1 MKPIFWLASYPKS
14 GNTWLRMLL
23 NALALGPEGA
33 LDINE
38 LPARGGIA
46 SARQPFERL
55 TLLDSDLL
63 TADEADSL
71 RPRVYEW
78 LAERSEDEE
87 EDDSGALPV
96 RFVKAHDAYVST
108 PKGEPLLAGAR
119 GAAGALLIVRDP
131 RAVAPSLAHH
141 MGVSIDEAI
150 SAMNDPDFCFGSGDA
165 RRSSQFRQKL
175 LGWSGHAASWL
186 DQRDL
191 PLRLLRYEELAADAG
206 AALAGALHFA
216 GLPASAEEIARAVRA
231 AQFSELQRQE
241 RESGFW
247 EAPRGLASGFFRRGQ
262 ADSWREEL
270 SAEQIARVERDHA
283 AMMRRLGYEATGR
296 GRESRA

>member
-1 MKPIFWLASYPKS
+1 MKPLLWLASYPKS

-46 SARQPFERL
+46 SAREPFERL

-71 RPRVYEW
+71 RPRVYEA
-78 LAERSEDEE
+78 LAEGSED
-87 EDDSGALPV
+87 EDDSGPLPV

-150 SAMNDPDFCFGSGDA
+150 SAMADPGFCFGDGRA

-191 PLRLLRYEELAADAG
+191 PLRVLRYEALAADAG
-206 AALAGALHFA
+206 AALAGALEFA
-216 GLPASAEEIARAVRA
+216 GLTASAEEIARAVRA

-241 RESGFW
+241 RESGFR
-247 EAPRGLASGFFRRGQ
+247 EAPSGLARGFFRRGR

-270 SAEQIARVERDHA
+270 SAEQITRVERGHA
-283 AMMRRLGYEATGR
+283 AMMRRLGYEAAGC